1 MKRANESHGPPPKRG
16 RGPGL
21 AGKCVFKVLC
31 PDELVARILGSK
43 GSNGQAVAQIQDSSG
58 CHCNFSRRHEFYP
71 NSNLRTLVVSG
82 ATPGDIMTCLDLI
95 LDQVVLCSEEERQA
109 LESQGKIGLED
120 GDFIDTAGDIRLCL
134 AVTEPA
140 AKGGRDGPESVT
152 RMQEETEVRLY
163 VQETVENRHQLVV
176 MAGSRDQLLLGLE
189 FWNAAVQ
196 AGVEEDWFAPWAEI
210 SAFGNTGHGGGYSK
224 EVQAPIRARGSV
236 NPSAAALK
244 NVIFVGGLSQN
255 TDNAG
260 LTKYFSGFGDVVET
274 DVKRDPQTGRSKG
287 FGFVTFASEEPA
299 EACLAEPKGHSIDGK
314 TVELKRYGYSYP
326 PGRTAEAPAS
336 WRPLPTQRDSRAPP
350 GEYHD
355 SHGGGIYAKNYA
367 RPSGPGL
374 SQPGL
379 SSLSR
384 PVGGSVARD
393 YDRGYEHRGYE
404 REMQTVPHSK
414 VAEDV
419 RWFGTL
425 ADTVPAQYLDQDYCI
440 TCSLPHAQCGAL
452 IGRGGENINEVE
464 RKTGTNVQLS
474 KKEQDS
480 DHRTLTIIGPLI
492 SVYAAHL
499 LMMRHFNDA
508 LNAGPP
514 ALSGPP
520 DGGKG
525 SRAPYSAGYRR

>member
-16 RGPGL
+16 RGPAGL

-31 PDELVARILGSK
+31 PDELVARIL

-82 ATPGDIMTCLDLI
+82 GTPGDIMTCLDLV

-109 LESQGKIGLED
+109 LETQGKLGQED
-120 GDFIDTAGDIRLCL
+120 GDFIDAAGDIRLCL

-140 AKGGRDGPESVT
+140 ANGGRDGPESVT
-152 RMQEETEVRLY
+152 RMQEETGVRLY

-176 MAGSRDQLLLGLE
+176 MAGNRDQLLLGLE
-189 FWNAAVQ
+189 YWNAAVQ
-196 AGVEEDWFAPWAEI
+196 AGVQEEWFASWAEI
-210 SAFGNTGHGGGYSK
+210 STFGNTGYSGGHSK
-224 EVQAPIRARGSV
+224 EAQPIRARGAVS
-236 NPSAAALK
+236 PSAGALK

-260 LTKYFSGFGDVVET
+260 LIKYFSGFGEVVET
-274 DVKRDPQTGRSKG
+274 DVKRDPHTGRSKG

-326 PGRTAEAPAS
+326 PGRTAEAEPAS
-336 WRPLPTQRDSRAPP
+336 RRPLPTQRDSRAPP
-350 GEYHD
+350 GGTYGD
-355 SHGGGIYAKNYA
+355 HGGGNIYANYA
-367 RPSGPGL
+367 RPSG
-374 SQPGL
+374 QPGQPG
-379 SSLSR
+379 LSR

-393 YDRGYEHRGYE
+393 YDHRGYDHRGYE
-404 REMQTVPHSK
+404 REMQPVPHSK

-419 RWFGTL
+419 RWFGSL
-425 ADTVPAQYLDQDYCI
+425 AEMVPAHYLDQDYCI

-514 ALSGPP
+514 AALPGPP

>member
-1 MKRANESHGPPPKRG
+1 MKRANESHGPAAKRG
-16 RGPGL
+16 RGGL

-31 PDELVARILGSK
+31 PDELVARIL

-82 ATPGDIMTCLDLI
+82 GTAGDIMTCLDLV

-109 LESQGKIGLED
+109 LESQGKLGED
-120 GDFIDTAGDIRLCL
+120 GDFIDAAGDIRLCV

-140 AKGGRDGPESVT
+140 ANGGRDGPESVT
-152 RMQEETEVRLY
+152 RMQEETGVRLY
-163 VQETVENRHQLVV
+163 VQETVENGHQLVV
-176 MAGSRDQLLLGLE
+176 MAGSRDQLVQGLE

-196 AGVEEDWFAPWAEI
+196 AAVEEDWFASWAEI
-210 SAFGNTGHGGGYSK
+210 SAFGNTGHGGGYPK
-224 EVQAPIRARGSV
+224 EAPIRARGSV
-236 NPSAAALK
+236 NPSAGALK
-244 NVIFVGGLSQN
+244 NVIFVGGLSQS

-260 LTKYFSGFGDVVET
+260 LSKYFSGFGAVVET

-287 FGFVTFASEEPA
+287 FGFVTFASLEPA

-326 PGRTAEAPAS
+326 PGRTAEAQAS
-336 WRPLPTQRDSRAPP
+336 RRPLPTQRDSRAP
-350 GEYHD
+350 GDYRD
-355 SHGGGIYAKNYA
+355 SHGGGNAYGNYA
-367 RPSGPGL
+367 RPGGSVQP
-374 SQPGL
+374 SQPG
-379 SSLSR
+379 LSR

-404 REMQTVPHSK
+404 REMQPVPLSK

-425 ADTVPAQYLDQDYCI
+425 ADMVPAQYLDQDYCI

-514 ALSGPP
+514 ALAP